1 MTWRIVIVS
10 SVAKLDLKL
19 NSLVIRGEDIKRIH
33 LSEIAVLVLENT
45 AISVTAALLCELNK
59 RGIKIIFCDEK
70 HNPYGELIPYYGSH
84 DATEKLRS
92 QTAWDENVKGIVW
105 AEIVKEKITKQA
117 LLLEECGR
125 TESATHLLSFAD
137 DVKPHDISNRE
148 GHAAKVYFNALFG
161 KDFSRDAD
169 TPANACLNYGY
180 MIMLS
185 AFNRE
190 ISIAGY
196 YTQIGIFH
204 NNMFNPFNLGSD
216 LMEPFRPLVDRC
228 VLDMELAELTPE
240 NKKKLVDVLNWEVV
254 IDRKKNYLLNA
265 IRIYCRSVFDA
276 MNMKDTKL
284 LRFFE

>member
-19 NSLVIRGEDIKRIH
+19 NSLVIRGEETKRIH

-45 AISVTAALLCELNK
+45 AISLTAALLCELNK
-59 RGIKIIFCDEK
+59 REIKIIFCNEK

-92 QTAWDENVKGIVW
+92 QVAWDEETKGIVW
-105 AEIVKEKITKQA
+105 AEIVREKITKQA
-117 LLLEECGR
+117 LLLEEQGK
-125 TESATHLLSFAD
+125 TESAVHLLSFAD
-137 DVKPHDISNRE
+137 EIKPHDASNRE
-148 GHAAKVYFNALFG
+148 GHAAKVYFNSLFG

-180 MIMLS
+180 MMLLS

-204 NNMFNPFNLGSD
+204 DNMFNPFNLGSD
-216 LMEPFRPLVDRC
+216 LMEPFRPLIDKC
-228 VLDMELAELTPE
+228 VLGMDPVELTSE
-240 NKKKLVDVLNWEVV
+240 NKKEIVNVLNWEVM
-254 IDRKKNYLLNA
+254 IDGKKNYLLNA

-276 MNMKDTKL
+276 INAKDVSL